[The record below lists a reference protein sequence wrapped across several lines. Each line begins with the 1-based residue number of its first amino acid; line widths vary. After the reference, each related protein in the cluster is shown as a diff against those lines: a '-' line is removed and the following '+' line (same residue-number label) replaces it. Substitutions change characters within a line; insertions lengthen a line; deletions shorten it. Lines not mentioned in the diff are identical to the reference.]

1 MDTRLPDDAGQL
13 ADAATRR
20 FRRLGGVDAARRAEA
35 DPATRE
41 TARKALDELGV
52 FDLDVRADADQLLAG
67 AVLCRAAGAVVLPW
81 PLIPHLM
88 RVSGRHLVLIDPG
101 HVRVDHGAVGL
112 SWLGANVTGSAWPLE
127 AGPPDVA
134 GRLGPFVTGAVLG
147 EEQPGRIDS
156 DDIAR
161 YLTLQSW
168 TILGALES
176 ALAEVTGHVRTRHQF
191 GRALSQFQ
199 AVRFTMADVTIAVR
213 GLEQLAKLTIWRLGR
228 GDADQRV
235 ADAMALRLH
244 AAETAVTTLRAS
256 HQMYGALGFCDE
268 TDLSVLDRHLQP
280 SLRYPLSAERL
291 ARALVP
297 FAGSGALTSRIA

>member
-1 MDTRLPDDAGQL
+1 MDSRLPDDVGQL
-13 ADAATRR
+13 AEAATRR

-41 TARKALDELGV
+41 TARKALDELGA
-52 FDLDVRADADQLLAG
+52 FDLDIRADADQLLAG

-81 PLIPHLM
+81 PLIPHLV

-101 HVRVDHGAVGL
+101 HVRVDHGTAGF
-112 SWLGANVTGSAWPLE
+112 SWLGADLTGSAWPLE
-127 AGPPDVA
+127 TGTPDVA
-134 GRLGPFVTGAVLG
+134 GRLGPFVTGAALG
-147 EEQPGRIDS
+147 QEQPGRIDG

-176 ALAEVTGHVRTRHQF
+176 ALAEVTEHVRTRQQF
-191 GRALSQFQ
+191 GQALSRFQ
-199 AVRFTMADVTIAVR
+199 AVRFTMADITIAVQ
-213 GLEQLAKLTIWRLGR
+213 GLEQLAKLTTWRLGR
-228 GDADQRV
+228 GDTPQRI

-244 AAETAVTTLRAS
+244 ATETAVTALRAS
-256 HQMYGALGFCDE
+256 HQLYGALGFCDE

-280 SLRYPLSAERL
+280 TLRYPLSAERL
-291 ARALVP
+291 ALALVP
-297 FAGSGALTSRIA
+297 FAGSGALTARIA